1 MKISLFLIHNRHKKN
16 INTSGLDSSIVIKI
30 NIMFKFGPD
39 ANIDIHILTIILIWI
54 FVKIKWIINS
64 SSQEKLY

>member
-39 ANIDIHILTIILIWI
+39 ANIDIHILTIILI
-54 FVKIKWIINS
+54 
-64 SSQEKLY
+64 

>member
-1 MKISLFLIHNRHKKN
+1 MIEYIYHHYSFKFQYEDILISHKKN

-39 ANIDIHILTIILIWI
+39 ANIDIHILTIILI
-54 FVKIKWIINS
+54 
-64 SSQEKLY
+64 